1 MFTLLATLATAG
13 EPVDQAAY
21 KKEYGTRTPAPAQTA
36 ALNRCLAAWGDHPF
50 GDDISSAEVRIV
62 PAQVRVMGFGGIE
75 PKDLL
80 ATDYPQLVLIET
92 SVSAATRTT
101 YELQNPNGW
110 YCFHTATT
118 VLGQNRIN
126 LACGAKLA
134 NSRDSGVAVLAEDET
149 GKGDGGVVVL
159 GEIEVNRGD
168 CAE

>member
-1 MFTLLATLATAG
+1 MFALITTLAMAG
-13 EPVDQAAY
+13 EPVDKAAY
-21 KKEYGTRTPAPAQTA
+21 DKEYGLRKPSPSQGA

-50 GDDISSAEVRIV
+50 GDDISNAEVRIV

-75 PKDLL
+75 PSDTL
-80 ATDYPQLVLIET
+80 ATNYPQLVLIET

-149 GKGDGGVVVL
+149 QTGDGGVVVL
-159 GEIEVNRGD
+159 GEIEINRPQCKD
-168 CAE
+168 

>member
-1 MFTLLATLATAG
+1 MFTLLATLAVAG

-21 KKEYGTRTPAPAQTA
+21 KKEYGTRIAAPNQMA
-36 ALNRCLAAWGDHPF
+36 ALNRCLQAWGDHPF
-50 GDDISSAEVRIV
+50 GPDLSKTEVRIV

-75 PKDLL
+75 PKDVL
-80 ATDYPQLVLIET
+80 ATDYPQLVLIEA
-92 SVSAATRTT
+92 SVSAVSRTT

-126 LACGAKLA
+126 LACDAQLA
-134 NSRDSGVAVLAEDET
+134 NSRSSGVAVLGEDES

-159 GEIEVNRGD
+159 GEVEINRKGCTD
-168 CAE
+168 

>member
-21 KKEYGTRTPAPAQTA
+21 KKEYGTRTPSPSQGA

-50 GDDISSAEVRIV
+50 GDDISKVEARIV

-80 ATDYPQLVLIET
+80 ATSYPQLVLIET

-159 GEIEVNRGD
+159 GEIEVNQTG
-168 CAE
+168 CE